1 MDCENNHR
9 WEAIPNSIQQ
19 ANMGNVFQPSIKV
32 INCHYYGITK
42 QKIITMYLG
51 LPSENRRQDFL
62 KIPEHS
68 KGLELDIYYPEYGFA
83 IEVQYLVFFH
93 RGDPNHVIKQQVC
106 DEYQINLRYILYYEG
121 PYIVIPEH
129 LRELGLIE

>member
-1 MDCENNHR
+1 
-9 WEAIPNSIQQ
+9 
-19 ANMGNVFQPSIKV
+19 
-32 INCHYYGITK
+32 
-42 QKIITMYLG
+42 MYLG

-93 RGDPNHVIKQQVC
+93 RGDPNHVIKQQLERDSESEAELILKELVALVRSDSC
-106 DEYQINLRYILYYEG
+106 LRIRSERRVG
-121 PYIVIPEH
+121 STGSTTIFCFFEAFRVSC
-129 LRELGLIE
+129 